1 MSKKKIDDA
10 QVAAT
15 QTEVKAASGKKSAT
29 KSATKPVTATKPVA
43 GVSGAKDVTPVTEP
57 ARKRA
62 TKKASDAGAPSQ
74 KSAKKAA
81 AVNVAAVE
89 ASASPAASEATSKTG
104 NPAAH
109 STKPPSTV
117 QAPPPIKDE
126 EIARLAYS
134 YAEARGF
141 QGGSPDADWF
151 RAKREL
157 LRLRGH

>member
-29 KSATKPVTATKPVA
+29 KSATKPVTATKSVA

-62 TKKASDAGAPSQ
+62 TKKVSDAGAPLQ

-81 AVNVAAVE
+81 AGNVPAAE
-89 ASASPAASEATSKTG
+89 ASASPVTPEATPKTVNASAPG
-104 NPAAH
+104 LK
-109 STKPPSTV
+109 SSSTV

-151 RAKREL
+151 RAKKEL